1 MTGVPAVPAHPE
13 SPRPVAH
20 ARLLGPQRLVRAGS
34 SPPGAGRPRVPRL
47 FRRLLGAPLA
57 WKLTGAN
64 LVIGGIAA
72 LLVTT
77 LHRGGEPWAQLVGV
91 FAMALALILL
101 VGFVLVRVA
110 LRPLLAVETAAER
123 VWRGDFSARVADSL
137 LSDREMAR
145 LGSTLNL
152 LLDGIEQDRA
162 RMRRLAT
169 QIIAAQDEERARV
182 ARELHDSVAQTLAA
196 LVLQLSA
203 AQRMNGDA
211 ELAPT
216 LELVHTIAG
225 EALEEVRL
233 LSHTVHPRV
242 LDDLGLPA
250 ALEWLARQTREAE
263 GLAIEVRT
271 IAVPESLPAAS
282 AAALYRVAQEALRNA
297 VRHADAR
304 HVHVT
309 LSTPEDGTI
318 RLDVADDGVGFEIA
332 DAEERRP
339 GMGLFAM
346 RERVALV
353 DGTLEIESVPGAGTV
368 VRARVPLVQGQET

>member
-1 MTGVPAVPAHPE
+1 M
-13 SPRPVAH
+13 
-20 ARLLGPQRLVRAGS
+20 L
-34 SPPGAGRPRVPRL
+34 
-47 FRRLLGAPLA
+47 RRILGAPLE

-64 LVIGGIAA
+64 LVIGATAA
-72 LLVTT
+72 LLVTA
-77 LHRGGEPWAQLVGV
+77 LHRGGESWGQLIGV
-91 FAMALALILL
+91 FAMALLLILL
-101 VGFVLVRVA
+101 VGFVLVRLA
-110 LRPLLAVETAAER
+110 LRPLLNVETAAER
-123 VWRGDFSARVADSL
+123 VWRGDFSARVAESL
-137 LSDREMAR
+137 LSDREMSR

-203 AQRMNGDA
+203 AQRMNADD
-211 ELAPT
+211 ELEPT
-216 LELVHTIAG
+216 LALVHTLAG

-271 IAVPESLPAAS
+271 VAVPESLRAAS

-297 VRHADAR
+297 VRHAGAHR
-304 HVHVT
+304 VHVT
-309 LSTPEDGTI
+309 LSTPDDGTVC
-318 RLDVADDGVGFEIA
+318 LDVADDGEGFEIA

-353 DGTLEIESVPGAGTV
+353 DGSLEIESVPGAGTL